1 MRPAVSAAK
10 PGRLRIAEI
19 FRVYSVTTYSK
30 DAHESTAKT
39 PSYRA
44 RSRR

>member
-1 MRPAVSAAK
+1 MEVLK
-10 PGRLRIAEI
+10 
-19 FRVYSVTTYSK
+19 RVYSVTTYSK

-44 RSRR
+44 KSRR